1 MTFLDAIFANLEA
14 RSNEIVVR
22 EIRDGQFFSVTG
34 QELLSLVG
42 EARQFIS
49 GLGLKKGDRCAL
61 LAPNS
66 IRWIALDLAL
76 VSDETIVVPLY
87 TRQSPAELA
96 AMIQDADPRVLIA
109 SDAALADEICK
120 ILPVEIPCVPME
132 QVFAHSD
139 SASTVS
145 SALADSD
152 PVTIVYTSGT
162 SGQAKGVVLNAGN
175 VTHILKCTNQR
186 LDLLMTGHTGPE
198 NVFHYTPLC
207 FAASWIATLTFLSRN
222 CVVTLSTDLAKLSD
236 ELKLASPHYF
246 LNVPTLL
253 ERVRA
258 KISESIQ
265 KRGGFSWAI
274 FSGAQ
279 RAFNRKEGEKAQT
292 TDSLYLWI
300 AGKIMFPKI
309 RQNIGPNLK
318 ALICGS
324 APLAPETQMFFMMIG
339 IPVLQVYGLTETTAI
354 CTMDD
359 PRDFEPGC
367 VGKAIS
373 DIEMKIS
380 ENGEIIVRGPNIFPG
395 YWRRPEETAKALEGG
410 WFHTGDQGEVDEKGR
425 WRVTGRLKNLVV
437 LNSGHKFAP
446 EPIEQAL
453 ANRLPTAQQIV
464 VTGNQR
470 SYPAVLITTSSAN
483 GLPAEQ
489 IQAVLSEM
497 NSALPHYKQIRAFHV
512 IHEPFS
518 TDNGLLTANGKIK
531 RDAVCTRFAADIE
544 RLYQRPSA

>member
-22 EIRDGQFFSVTG
+22 EIRDGQFVSVTG

-42 EARQFIS
+42 RARQFIS

-76 VSDETIVVPLY
+76 VSDGTIVVPLY

-109 SDAALADEICK
+109 SDAALADEIRK
-120 ILPVEIPCVPME
+120 ILPVDIPCVPLD

-139 SASTVS
+139 SASAVS
-145 SALADSD
+145 STLADSD

-186 LDLLMTGHTGPE
+186 LDLLMSGHSGPE

-222 CVVTLSTDLAKLSD
+222 CVVTLSTDLVKLSE

-265 KRGGFSWAI
+265 KRGGLSWAI

-292 TDSLYLWI
+292 TDSVYLWI
-300 AGKIMFPKI
+300 GRKIMFPKI

>member
-1 MTFLDAIFANLEA
+1 MTFLDAIFANLESRA
-14 RSNEIVVR
+14 NRIVVR
-22 EIRDGQFFSVTG
+22 EIRDGQFVSATG
-34 QELLSLVG
+34 HEMLSLVAR
-42 EARQFIS
+42 ARQFIS

-76 VSDETIVVPLY
+76 VSEGIIVVPLY
-87 TRQSPAELA
+87 TRQSAAELSP
-96 AMIQDADPRVLIA
+96 MIQDADPRVLIA
-109 SDAALADEICK
+109 SDAALAGEIRK
-120 ILPVEIPCVPME
+120 ILPVDIPFVPMD
-132 QVFAHSD
+132 QVFAHSGD
-139 SASTVS
+139 ALLPSST
-145 SALADSD
+145 LADSD

-162 SGQAKGVVLNAGN
+162 SGQAKGVVLNVGN

-222 CVVTLSTDLAKLSD
+222 CIVTLSMDLAKLSD

-258 KISESIQ
+258 KITESIQ
-265 KRGGFSWAI
+265 QRGGIFASI

-279 RAFNRKEGEKAQT
+279 RAFYRKKGESAQG

-300 AGKIMFPKI
+300 ARKIMFPRI

-339 IPVLQVYGLTETTAI
+339 ITVLQVYGLTETTAI

-359 PRDFEPGC
+359 PRDFEPGS
-367 VGKAIS
+367 VGKAIPG
-373 DIEMKIS
+373 IEMKIS
-380 ENGEIIVRGPNIFPG
+380 ENGEIVVRGPNIFPG

-446 EPIEQAL
+446 EPLEQAIAL
-453 ANRLPTAQQIV
+453 KLPAAQQVV

-470 SYPAVLITTSSAN
+470 SYPAVLIAASSAN
-483 GLPAEQ
+483 GLQADK
-489 IQAVLSEM
+489 IQSVLSEM
-497 NSALPHYKQIRAFHV
+497 NAALPHYKHIRAFHV

>member
-22 EIRDGQFFSVTG
+22 EIRDGQFVSVTG

-42 EARQFIS
+42 RARQFIS

-76 VSDETIVVPLY
+76 VSDGTIVVPLY

-109 SDAALADEICK
+109 SDAALADEIRK
-120 ILPVEIPCVPME
+120 ILPVDIPCVPLD

-139 SASTVS
+139 SASAVS
-145 SALADSD
+145 STLADSD

-186 LDLLMTGHTGPE
+186 LDLLMSGHSGPE

-222 CVVTLSTDLAKLSD
+222 CVVTLSTDLVKLSE

-265 KRGGFSWAI
+265 KRGGLSWAI

-292 TDSLYLWI
+292 TDSVYLWI
-300 AGKIMFPKI
+300 G
-309 RQNIGPNLK
+309 R
-318 ALICGS
+318 
-324 APLAPETQMFFMMIG
+324 
-339 IPVLQVYGLTETTAI
+339 
-354 CTMDD
+354 
-359 PRDFEPGC
+359 
-367 VGKAIS
+367 
-373 DIEMKIS
+373 KIS
-380 ENGEIIVRGPNIFPG
+380 VSQDPPE
-395 YWRRPEETAKALEGG
+395 YRPK
-410 WFHTGDQGEVDEKGR
+410 
-425 WRVTGRLKNLVV
+425 
-437 LNSGHKFAP
+437 P
-446 EPIEQAL
+446 
-453 ANRLPTAQQIV
+453 
-464 VTGNQR
+464 
-470 SYPAVLITTSSAN
+470 
-483 GLPAEQ
+483 
-489 IQAVLSEM
+489 
-497 NSALPHYKQIRAFHV
+497 
-512 IHEPFS
+512 
-518 TDNGLLTANGKIK
+518 
-531 RDAVCTRFAADIE
+531 
-544 RLYQRPSA
+544 